1 MTGNVDRSTSRP
13 PHGEVRMAPSG
24 RSSKRYFFVFL
35 VILCGVVG
43 ALGAGALDTFQD
55 LGDPTSSRVAKVNP
69 HDEFAP

>member
-1 MTGNVDRSTSRP
+1 
-13 PHGEVRMAPSG
+13 MAPSG